1 MSTPT
6 HLYRY
11 TDHTYGELNEFET
24 VASIRININLRIYT
38 VISETL
44 CGYHVQSYGD
54 KRWVSKTSKKRLAY
68 PTRDEAWTS
77 FRARKTRQVA
87 ILKIQ
92 LELAQKALQHT
103 QPTDA

>member
-11 TDHTYGELNEFET
+11 TDHPYGELDEFET
-24 VASIRININLRIYT
+24 VTCVRVDIRLQTYT
-38 VISETL
+38 VISETP
-44 CGYHVQSYGD
+44 CGYHVERYGER
-54 KRWVSKTSKKRLAY
+54 KWVSKTSKKRLAH

-77 FRARKTRQVA
+77 FKARKTRQVA

-92 LELAQKALQHT
+92 LELAQRALQHT
-103 QPTDA
+103 QPKDQ